1 MSPPVLKQ
9 IAQKMARLHDGGS
22 LRVLDLFAGCGGM
35 SLGFRQAGAEIVAGL
50 EIEPDR
56 ARTHALNFH
65 AGMGDKI
72 YARHARPCDITAK
85 SPRVNLTEIAGEDA
99 DVDVIVGGPPCQ
111 AYARVGRA
119 KLREIRQHPEAYLHD
134 PRGQLYAAYV
144 HYVEALRPVAII
156 MENVPDI
163 LSYGGTNVADLA
175 AEGLEELGYVCKY
188 TLLNA
193 ANYGVPQTRERWYMI
208 GLHESLACAPSF
220 PAHTHSVVL
229 PPGYRGTR
237 AHART
242 LSLFGEE
249 GRYFTVDTAAAA
261 LPKAVTCE
269 QALSDLPFI
278 CEQQKLTMPR
288 GARDLTKRMPY
299 RAGAPTNYQRSMR
312 DDTAGEGVS
321 AHVIRAQPRD
331 YEIFAHMKEGDDY
344 PAAHA
349 VAVQLFLKHAR
360 KNRLVEGTSAWRRER
375 AAMVPPYDPTKFP
388 NKWRKLERDFP
399 SRTLLAHLGHD
410 TYSHIHYDSEQA
422 RTISVREAARLQSFP
437 DSFQFTGGMNSAFAQ
452 IGNAVPPRV
461 ARALAQHLMKLLQI
475 HR

>member
-1 MSPPVLKQ
+1 V
-9 IAQKMARLHDGGS
+9 
-22 LRVLDLFAGCGGM
+22 
-35 SLGFRQAGAEIVAGL
+35 
-50 EIEPDR
+50 
-56 ARTHALNFH
+56 T
-65 AGMGDKI
+65 
-72 YARHARPCDITAK
+72 
-85 SPRVNLTEIAGEDA
+85 LTDIAGEDA
-99 DVDVIVGGPPCQ
+99 EVDVIVGGPPCQ

-144 HYVEALRPVAII
+144 HYVEALRPVALI

-208 GLHESLACAPSF
+208 GIHESLARTPSF
-220 PAHTHSVVL
+220 PPHTHFVDL

-242 LSLFGEE
+242 LSLFGDD
-249 GRYFTVDTAAAA
+249 GRYFTVDPAPKT

-269 QALSDLPFI
+269 LALSDLPYI
-278 CEQQKLTMPR
+278 WKADKLAMPR
-288 GARDLTKRMPY
+288 GVRDLTARQPY
-299 RAGAPTNYQRSMR
+299 RIGSPTIYQRAMR
-312 DDTAGEGVS
+312 EHATAEGVS

-331 YEIFAHMKEGDDY
+331 YDIFAEMKEGDDY
-344 PAAHA
+344 PAAYR
-349 VAVQLFLKHAR
+349 VAERLFLKHA
-360 KNRLVEGTSAWRRER
+360 KKLQLVEGSAAWKRER
-375 AAMVPPYDPTKFP
+375 AARVPPYDPTKFP

-410 TYSHIHYDSEQA
+410 TYSHIHYDSLQA

-437 DSFQFTGGMNSAFAQ
+437 DSFEFTGGMNSAFAQ

-461 ARALAQHLMKLLQI
+461 AYALARHLKMLLRI
-475 HR
+475 DR